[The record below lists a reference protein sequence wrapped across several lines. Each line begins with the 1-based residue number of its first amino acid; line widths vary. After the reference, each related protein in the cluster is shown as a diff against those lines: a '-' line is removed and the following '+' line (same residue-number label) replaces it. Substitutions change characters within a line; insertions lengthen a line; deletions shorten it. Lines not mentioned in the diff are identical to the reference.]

1 MAWIELAD
9 KRTGLSLALT
19 ERADVQLPGG
29 VLILDRVMRPGIRY
43 TYHRTRTPEAL
54 LALQELRSGPRFEA
68 IVEQKEAE
76 HVAMMACSKS
86 TALRRAYLYSAP
98 DGLDYDMLARIVQS
112 R

>member
-19 ERADVQLPGG
+19 ERPDVQLPGG

-76 HVAMMACSKS
+76 HVAMMACGKS